1 MGMRRGSIGCEPT
14 RWDAK
19 ILQKTQI
26 ARSRQC
32 RGSFL
37 SNNREV
43 AAEKDLTSAEEVRG
57 LRHSNRG
64 IVHVGRKVPNDVA
77 KVRSE
82 ASVCGY
88 GKG

>member
-1 MGMRRGSIGCEPT
+1 M
-14 RWDAK
+14 
-19 ILQKTQI
+19 
-26 ARSRQC
+26 
-32 RGSFL
+32 L

-57 LRHSNRG
+57 LRHNNRG
-64 IVHVGRKVPNDVA
+64 IVHVGRKIPNDVA